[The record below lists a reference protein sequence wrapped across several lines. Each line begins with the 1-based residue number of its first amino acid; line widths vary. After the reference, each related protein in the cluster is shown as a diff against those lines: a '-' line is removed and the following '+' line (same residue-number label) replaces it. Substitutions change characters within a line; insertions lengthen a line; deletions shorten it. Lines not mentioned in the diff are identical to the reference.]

1 MSITFNKNTNSFLLN
16 TPSSSY
22 IIRIFDNR
30 YLLHGGWFSRI
41 DDWDDD
47 LCSMPLIDRAFAP
60 VPEELHGKADFS
72 LNALQ
77 QEFPACGRSDFRTGA
92 FEALSAD
99 GTTAA
104 DLFYES
110 HKIYKGKTPIKGYSL
125 QFIYHKGCKW

>member
-1 MSITFNKNTNSFLLN
+1 MSIQFNKKTNSFLLN

-22 IIRIFDNR
+22 IIRIYDNR
-30 YLLHGGWFSRI
+30 YLLHGGWILRI

-77 QEFPACGRSDFRTGA
+77 Q
-92 FEALSAD
+92 
-99 GTTAA
+99 
-104 DLFYES
+104 
-110 HKIYKGKTPIKGYSL
+110 
-125 QFIYHKGCKW
+125 